1 MAYSRPSVISIAG
14 LDPSGGAGL
23 LADIKT
29 FEQHRCLGFGIA
41 SAITAQTENRFFNIN
56 WLSFDDIRKQSAPL
70 LEQYTVDVVKI
81 GIMENMDFLL
91 QLVTWLKSKQDS
103 IRIVWD
109 PVITASS
116 GFHFMIG
123 SFKDKLP
130 ELLKLMHLV
139 TPNTKEAMQLTD
151 VESAQDAALWMAQ
164 YCPVLLKG
172 GHATTEKGVDYLF
185 YNQEKTALIPTQRD
199 LPAKHGSGCIL
210 SSAIAA
216 QLALGASLKDA
227 CINAKA
233 YIETILNS
241 NPQLLAYHH
250 V

>member
-41 SAITAQTENRFFNIN
+41 SAITAQTEDRFFHIS
-56 WLSFDDIRKQSAPL
+56 WLSFDDIRKQCEPL

-81 GIMENMDFLL
+81 GIMENMDILL
-91 QLVTWLKSKQDS
+91 QLTTWLKSKRER

-116 GFHFMIG
+116 GFHFMTG
-123 SFKDKLP
+123 SFKNKLP
-130 ELLKLMHLV
+130 ELLKQIHLL
-139 TPNTKEAMQLTD
+139 TPNTKEAMLLADTG
-151 VESAQDAALWMAQ
+151 SAPDAALWIAQ
-164 YCPVLLKG
+164 HCPVLLKG
-172 GHATTEKGVDYLF
+172 GHATEEKGVDYLF
-185 YNQEKTALIPTQRD
+185 YKQEKTVLPPTQQG

-216 QLALGASLKDA
+216 QLALGTSLEQA
-227 CINAKA
+227 CIKAKT

-241 NPQLLAYHH
+241 NPQLLAYHY